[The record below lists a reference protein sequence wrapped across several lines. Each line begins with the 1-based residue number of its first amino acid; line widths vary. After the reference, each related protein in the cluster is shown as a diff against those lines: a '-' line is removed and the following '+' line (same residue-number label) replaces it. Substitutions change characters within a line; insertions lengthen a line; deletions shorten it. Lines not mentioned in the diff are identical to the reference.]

1 MVTLDTLFAELRI
14 IRQLVEARGAAVRLS
29 RSDRAMLEGL
39 LPAIVGAVGSAPFLA
54 RELLDAPAPGL
65 RLVLCDMSAR
75 RLGRLFR
82 RGEGVPLGGY
92 VVERLSHEGG
102 AVVWRVCTVVAVS

>member
-39 LPAIVGAVGSAPFLA
+39 LPAIAGAVGSEAFLV
-54 RELLDAPAPGL
+54 RELLHVDAQGL
-65 RLVLCDMSAR
+65 RGVLGGCSAKA
-75 RLGRLFR
+75 LGRLLR
-82 RGEGVPLGGY
+82 RAEGQPVGGY
-92 VVERLSHEGG
+92 VVERLNTENG
-102 AVVWRVCTVVAVS
+102 AILWRVVKVVS